1 MVKIIVYRNN
11 ESIEGFNVH
20 GHANKAP
27 HGHDIVCAG
36 ISALT
41 QACVLGLQNHLQR
54 KLDLHVASGSLEMTL
69 VDKPDALSNAILET
83 MCMGLNEICRLYP
96 ESVCML
102 ERRR

>member
-11 ESIEGFNVH
+11 ESIEGFSVY

-41 QACVLGLQNHLQR
+41 QACVLGLQNYLQR
-54 KLDLHVASGSLEMTL
+54 KIDLHIASGDLEMAL
-69 VDKPDALSNAILET
+69 VDKPDSLTDAILET
-83 MCMGLNEICRLYP
+83 MCIGLNEICRLYP
-96 ESVCML
+96 ESACML